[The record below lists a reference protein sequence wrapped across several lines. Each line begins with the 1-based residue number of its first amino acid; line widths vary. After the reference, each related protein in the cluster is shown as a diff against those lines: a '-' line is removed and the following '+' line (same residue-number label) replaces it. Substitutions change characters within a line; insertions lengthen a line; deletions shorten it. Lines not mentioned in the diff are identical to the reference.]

1 MKPHPLVRR
10 IVSMQLVLLRLDW
23 ITGLA
28 WLLVTIGITGW
39 LWLVPRLQTEI
50 HHQKPLLLRL
60 QNESTRITSALPRT
74 HSPDAQRLAKFY
86 DALGDTA
93 SAEQPLKILF
103 AIAARNGLTLTQADY
118 QSTVDHSG
126 KYSTYQIILPVKAP
140 YPAIRAFCEQVLLA
154 IPYAALEEIRFKRE
168 TIASPTLE
176 AQLRLRLFLRDA
188 GHATSGVPVP
198 EATP

>member
-10 IVSMQLVLLRLDW
+10 VVSMQLVLQRFDW

-39 LWLVPRLQTEI
+39 LWLVPRLQAEI

-60 QNESTRITSALPRT
+60 QNESTRTTSALPET
-74 HSPDAQRLAKFY
+74 NSSDAQRLAKFY
-86 DALGDTA
+86 DVLGDTA
-93 SAEQPLKILF
+93 SAEQPLKALF
-103 AIAARNGLTLTQADY
+103 SIAAQNGMNLTQADY

-126 KYSTYQIILPVKAP
+126 KYSTYQVTLPVKAP
-140 YPAIRAFCEQVLLA
+140 YPAIRTFCEQVLLA

-188 GHATSGVPVP
+188 GHATSGVPLP